1 EYRQLDKARRKSID
15 NTLRDFHLAGVD
27 LPEDKKKRY
36 ADLTQR
42 LSQLSSKFSENVL
55 DATQAWSKQID
66 DAAELAGRPES
77 ALAAARQT
85 ATRKGLD
92 GYVLTLDFP
101 SYYPVMT
108 YCDNRTLRRE
118 MYEAYVTRASELGPN
133 GGQFDNT
140 GLIEEILKLRY
151 ELAQVLGFESFAD
164 CSLVTKMAKN
174 PQEVLQFLQELAA
187 KSLPVAR
194 QEFEELKDFAR
205 EQYGQDELQ
214 AWDVSYYSE
223 KLRQH
228 RYAISQEEL
237 RPWFP
242 VDQVIRGLFQVAERL
257 FGVDIV
263 ASDKAELWHPDARYY
278 EVRQNGAPIAAFY
291 TDLFARENKRG
302 GAWMGDCR
310 VRRRLAD
317 GSLQLPVAYLV
328 CNFNPPLGD
337 QPALLTHDEVN
348 TLFHE
353 FGHGLHHMLTR
364 VDCSQVSGINGV
376 PWDAV
381 ELPSQFMENWC
392 WAPEAIALIS
402 RHYQSGEPLPQAM
415 LDKMLAAKNFQAGM
429 QMVRQLEFSL
439 FDFRLH

>member
-1 EYRQLDKARRKSID
+1 
-15 NTLRDFHLAGVD
+15 
-27 LPEDKKKRY
+27 
-36 ADLTQR
+36 
-42 LSQLSSKFSENVL
+42 
-55 DATQAWSKQID
+55 
-66 DAAELAGRPES
+66 
-77 ALAAARQT
+77 
-85 ATRKGLD
+85 
-92 GYVLTLDFP
+92 
-101 SYYPVMT
+101 
-108 YCDNRTLRRE
+108 
-118 MYEAYVTRASELGPN
+118 GPN

-164 CSLVTKMAKN
+164 YSLVTKMAKN

-317 GSLQLPVAYLV
+317 GSVQLPVAYLV

-439 FDFRLH
+439 FDFRLHAEYRSGQPMDVQALLDDVRSKVAVIQAPAFNRFQNSFSHIFAGGYAAGY